1 MLRCLNQYF
10 RNTTEMEAVLRVA
23 VIVIQAVEGLPDV
36 QVQLQPSVNS
46 HANFYFLIESQFGK
60 AFIQVKKSSVAVQMQ
75 PSPSVAQAFREAHI
89 LLCEGKM
96 EEKST
101 VPFNSWSFALAEKC
115 GSKIAIKE
123 RFSVHA
129 DNDAVESSRYKQ
141 IMCAVREI
149 VQGKWPS
156 SHFQG

>member
-46 HANFYFLIESQFGK
+46 HADFYFLIESQFGK

-101 VPFNSWSFALAEKC
+101 VPLTSTRGPLHWQRNVDQRLQLRKGFLFMLTMMLLNHLGINK
-115 GSKIAIKE
+115 
-123 RFSVHA
+123 
-129 DNDAVESSRYKQ
+129 
-141 IMCAVREI
+141 
-149 VQGKWPS
+149 
-156 SHFQG
+156 